1 MDIDD
6 RTKAD
11 LLGDCD
17 VFASPSQVESF
28 GFTTI
33 EAWSL
38 GKPVV
43 VGDSPSQRS
52 VVAHGATGLI
62 VPHGD
67 QERLVDALMQLTD
80 PALRESFGRAGRS
93 VVRERY
99 DRRKI
104 VSLYADLFRS
114 AVDAAPTS

>member
-1 MDIDD
+1 
-6 RTKAD
+6 
-11 LLGDCD
+11 
-17 VFASPSQVESF
+17 VFVSPSQVESF

-43 VGDSPSQRS
+43 VGDAPSQRS
-52 VVAHGATGLI
+52 VVAHGMTGLI

-67 QERLVDALMQLTD
+67 QERLVQALMQLAD
-80 PALRESFGRAGRS
+80 PALRDSIGRAGRE
-93 VVRERY
+93 VARERY

-104 VSLYADLFRS
+104 VSLYADVFRS
-114 AVDAAPTS
+114 AADAARRSSKL